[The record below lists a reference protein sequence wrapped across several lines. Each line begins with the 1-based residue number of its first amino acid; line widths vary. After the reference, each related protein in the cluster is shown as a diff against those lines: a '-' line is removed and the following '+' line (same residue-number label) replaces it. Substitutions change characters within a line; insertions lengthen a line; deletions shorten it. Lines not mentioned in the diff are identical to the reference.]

1 MAKSATLNFSYV
13 PVKADQALSA
23 FKLGGEIM
31 AGHSKW
37 KNIQGRKNAQ
47 DAKRG
52 KIFQKLSREIYMA
65 AKAGGADPATNAA
78 LRLVM
83 DKAKA
88 ANMPNDNIDRA
99 IKKASSAGENEHY
112 DEITY
117 EGYGPAGVAILVY
130 ALTDN
135 RNRTGTN
142 VRVVFTRNGGSL
154 GETGSV
160 SYMFD
165 RKGYIAIERSGLSVD
180 EDTMFENVLEAGAE
194 DLETSEEVFEIY
206 TAPEDFTAVRDIL
219 EKDGYSLAQAE
230 LTMVPQ
236 TLVELEA
243 EQQEQLQMLIDKLEE
258 DDDVSEVFTS
268 ADL

>member
-1 MAKSATLNFSYV
+1 
-13 PVKADQALSA
+13 
-23 FKLGGEIM
+23 M

-52 KIFQKLSREIYMA
+52 KIFQKLSREIYVA
-65 AKAGGADPATNAA
+65 AKAGGPDPATNAA

-99 IKKASSAGENEHY
+99 LKKASSSGDNEHY

-117 EGYGPAGVAILVY
+117 EGYGPGGTAILVY

-135 RNRTGTN
+135 RNRTATN
-142 VRVVFTRNGGSL
+142 VRVAFTRNGGSL

-165 RKGYIAIERSGLSVD
+165 RKGYIAIEREGLSID
-180 EDTMFENVLEAGAE
+180 EEGMFEQVLEAGAD
-194 DLETSEEVFEIY
+194 DLETSDEVFEIY
-206 TAPEDFTAVRDIL
+206 TAPEDFTSVRDAL
-219 EKDGYSLAQAE
+219 ETNGFILAQAE
-230 LTMVPQ
+230 LTMIPQ
-236 TLVELEA
+236 TETALTK
-243 EQQEQLQMLIDKLEE
+243 EQQEQLQVLVDKLEE

>member
-1 MAKSATLNFSYV
+1 
-13 PVKADQALSA
+13 
-23 FKLGGEIM
+23 M

-52 KIFQKLSREIYMA
+52 KIFQKLSREIYVA
-65 AKAGGADPATNAA
+65 AKAGGTDPATNAA

-83 DKAKA
+83 DKAKS

-99 IKKASSAGENEHY
+99 LKKASSTGNNEQY

-117 EGYGPAGVAILVY
+117 EGYGPGGTAVLVY

-135 RNRTGTN
+135 RNRTATN
-142 VRVVFTRNGGSL
+142 VRVAFTRNGSSL

-165 RKGYIAIERSGLSVD
+165 RKGYIAIEREGLSVD
-180 EDTMFENVLEAGAE
+180 EDTLVEQVIEAGAD
-194 DLETSEEVFEIY
+194 DLEISDEVVEIY
-206 TAPEDFTAVRDIL
+206 TEPEDFVSVRDSL
-219 EKDGYSLAQAE
+219 EADGFTLAQAE
-230 LTMVPQ
+230 LTMIPQ
-236 TLVELEA
+236 TLTTLTK
-243 EQQEQLQMLIDKLEE
+243 EQQEQLQLLVDKLEE

-268 ADL
+268 ADI